1 MNNVQLIGRIV
12 NDLELKTV
20 GQGSTLLNFSVAYNE
35 KWGNKEESYFFDI
48 VSWGKQAETIASY
61 FKKGQRIG
69 LSGKLKQ
76 ERFQDKEGNNRSKVV
91 VVLRDFTFIESK
103 NTSGTSGPPSSTS
116 PKNTN
121 EADFDN
127 FSAQDLDDEVPF

>member
-103 NTSGTSGPPSSTS
+103 NTSGMSGPPSSAS

-121 EADFDN
+121 EADFNN